1 MVFQKRILNILLWSV
16 LSAAFIGPGTITT
29 ASRAGAS
36 FGFSLLWALLF
47 SILACLVLQEASARI
62 PLATG
67 KNLGETI
74 AIRFGRKHPG
84 GLIGLLSVVGIVL
97 GAAAYEMGNILG
109 AVAGLEHMVMINPK
123 VHVLIIGLFAAM
135 VLSIPSL
142 RFVSRLLG
150 LVVVCMGV
158 AFLSTAIMLR
168 PPINEL
174 IGGTFIPSFPAD
186 PLAGLLILGLI
197 GTTVVPYNLF
207 LGSGVYTRGQSLGDM
222 RLGLGVAIILGG
234 IISMAVLV
242 TGTAITGTFSFEM
255 LAAALSEEMGT
266 WAMYLFFFGLFCAG
280 FTSAITAPLAAA
292 VTVQSI
298 YGKPDKQPGHTR
310 PTKRQQPLMFTLVWA
325 GVLATGVFFGLLNIR
340 PIPAIILAQALNG
353 LILPLV
359 SIFLWKIT
367 GNRLI
372 MGDTFVNNAFI
383 NLLMGI
389 VVGVATMIGLANIL
403 SAISRI
409 SGFALPAGPAYL
421 ATLALISAAVTIAV
435 FIRNK
440 YIEKRIIEPGAKN

>member
-1 MVFQKRILNILLWSV
+1 MVFRKRILNILLWSV

-36 FGFSLLWALLF
+36 FGFSLMWALLF

-74 AIRFGRKHPG
+74 AKRFGRRHPG
-84 GLIGLLSVVGIVL
+84 GLIGLLSATGIVL

-109 AVAGLEHMVMINPK
+109 AMAGLEHMVLIHPRL
-123 VHVLIIGLFAAM
+123 HVLTIGLFAAL

-174 IGGTFIPSFPAD
+174 IGGTFVPSFPAD

-207 LGSGVYTRGQSLGDM
+207 LGSGVYTPGQSLGDM

-242 TGTAITGTFSFEM
+242 TGTAITGAFSFEA
-255 LAAALSEEMGT
+255 LASALSEQMGT

-298 YGKPDKQPGHTR
+298 YGKPEKQPEHTR
-310 PTKRQQPLMFTLVWA
+310 STKRKRPLMFTLVWA
-325 GVLATGVFFGLLNIR
+325 GVLATGVFFGLINIR

-353 LILPLV
+353 LILPMV

-403 SAISRI
+403 SAISQV
-409 SGFALPAGPAYL
+409 SGFVLPAGPAYL
-421 ATLALISAAVTIAV
+421 ATLALLSAGVAIGV

-440 YIEKRIIEPGAKN
+440 YIEKRNIEPGAKN